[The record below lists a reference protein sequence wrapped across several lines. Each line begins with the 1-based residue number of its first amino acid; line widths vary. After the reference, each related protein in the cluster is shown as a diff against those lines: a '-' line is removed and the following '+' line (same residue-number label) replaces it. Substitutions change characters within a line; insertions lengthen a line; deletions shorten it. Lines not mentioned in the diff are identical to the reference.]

1 MTGASNPRW
10 IENRSR
16 FMHTLYWTF
25 RLVRDIVLQGWV
37 NSSMVVSAVVLLLL
51 LTGLLIAGVQVSAPF
66 IYTLF

>member
-1 MTGASNPRW
+1 
-10 IENRSR
+10 
-16 FMHTLYWTF
+16 MHTLYWTF

-37 NSSMVVSAVVLLLL
+37 NRSLVVSAVVLLLL